1 MKVRFNYNK
10 AGFRIRR
17 ALQHRRWL
25 CRVLLEEGFSEGLID
40 IVFTDDTDILNINRQ
55 FLKHNYFT
63 DVITFDYSEGR
74 RLSGEIYLSV
84 DSVKSNADIF
94 SVPAAVEIRRVM
106 VHGIL
111 HLCGYKDSN
120 DKEVVRIRRKEDQY
134 LKLFS
139 DEFHI

>member
-1 MKVRFNYNK
+1 M
-10 AGFRIRR
+10 
-17 ALQHRRWL
+17 
-25 CRVLLEEGFSEGLID
+25 EEGFSEGLID